1 VNRYKVILG
10 DIMETIYKK
19 KFLEIKD
26 LDEKEQI
33 ELSGWLIFLL
43 DKSQHGYSNGEIIK
57 KIRNLLEVV

>member
-1 VNRYKVILG
+1 MLTYFILG
-10 DIMETIYKK
+10 DKMEIIYKK

-33 ELSGWLIFLL
+33 DLSALLIMLL
-43 DKSQHGYSNGEIIK
+43 DKSQHGYSNKELIE

>member
-1 VNRYKVILG
+1 
-10 DIMETIYKK
+10 METIYKK